1 MNRPAGADL
10 QTLAF
15 RPVQSPRTFEAIVS
29 QIKDAIIDG
38 RLTVGSRLPSERDMM
53 RIFGVSR
60 SSLREAIRV
69 LETLGVLTARRGT
82 GPEAGYIIAPAQGD
96 QFAGLWQLQTILLNI
111 SLLDLLEVRE
121 TVEAMTIALAC
132 KRATPSDCEQLRSLI
147 GKMESAREPESFLEF
162 DTGFHVAIAQCSGN
176 AVAPLVMEALRG
188 AIAHKMIEAF
198 RMVQDWPPEHSYLVQ
213 DHQQILA
220 TIESGDA
227 GRAAEVIHSHLH
239 GFYSRLPATAQE
251 PRSGNHNAQ

>member
-1 MNRPAGADL
+1 M
-10 QTLAF
+10 
-15 RPVQSPRTFEAIVS
+15 S

-38 RLTVGSRLPSERDMM
+38 RLTVGSRLPSEREMIV
-53 RIFGVSR
+53 IFGVSR
-60 SSLREAIRV
+60 SSLREALRV
-69 LETLGVLTARRGT
+69 LEALGVLTARRGT

-96 QFAGLWQLQTILLNI
+96 QFASLWQLQTILLNI

-132 KRATPSDCEQLRSLI
+132 ERATASDCEQLRSLI
-147 GKMESAREPESFLEF
+147 GKMETALEPETFLEF
-162 DTGFHVAIAQCSGN
+162 DTGFHVAIARCSGN

-198 RMVQDWPPEHSYLVQ
+198 RMLDDWSGEHAYLVQ
-213 DHQQILA
+213 EHQQILA

-227 GRAAEVIHSHLH
+227 SKAAEVIHSHLH
-239 GFYSRLPATAQE
+239 GFYSRLPAAVQD
-251 PRSGNHNAQ
+251 PKPDSSSAGG